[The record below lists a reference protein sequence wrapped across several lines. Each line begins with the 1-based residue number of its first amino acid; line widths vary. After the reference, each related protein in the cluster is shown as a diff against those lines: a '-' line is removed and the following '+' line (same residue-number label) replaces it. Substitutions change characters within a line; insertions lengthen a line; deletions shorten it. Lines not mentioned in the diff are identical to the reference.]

1 LILMVVLGLLLV
13 GASVGL
19 AVDVV
24 SENTA
29 TFHVFALGH
38 TYSVTPGWLFVI
50 GCATAL
56 VGLTGLVLLMRGI
69 AGARRRRANL
79 NESRGAA
86 EGLKAERDRLAAALD
101 AERLS
106 HDTARPARAV
116 RVGAP
121 TAEALAATHSG
132 NGN

>member
-1 LILMVVLGLLLV
+1 MVVLGLLLLA
-13 GASVGL
+13 ASVGL
-19 AVDVV
+19 AADVV

-38 TYSVTPGWLFVI
+38 SYAVTPGWLFVI
-50 GCATAL
+50 GCATAII
-56 VGLTGLVLLMRGI
+56 GLTGLVFLLRGI
-69 AGARRRRANL
+69 AGAHRRRASL
-79 NESRGAA
+79 NASRGAA

-106 HDTARPARAV
+106 HDTARYREGRSV
-116 RVGAP
+116 RVAAP

-132 NGN
+132 SGA

>member
-1 LILMVVLGLLLV
+1 MVVLGILLV
-13 GASVGL
+13 AASVGL
-19 AVDVV
+19 AADVV

-29 TFHVFALGH
+29 RVHVFALGH
-38 TYSVTPGWLFVI
+38 AYSVTPGWLFVI
-50 GCATAL
+50 GCVTAL
-56 VGLTGLVLLMRGI
+56 AGLTGLVLLVRGI

-106 HDTARPARAV
+106 HDVARSGRSV

-121 TAEALAATHSG
+121 TAQALATTQSG
-132 NGN
+132 ASH